1 MKSVLITGSDGFIG
15 KNLVSK
21 LSINNN
27 FRILKFSKK
36 NTLSDLEE
44 YIKKSDYI
52 FHLAGVNRPE
62 DDREFDDINFG
73 LTKNIA
79 DILMKNPRSGKKII
93 FSSSNQV
100 NNNNNYGKSKKKA
113 EDILISLEQNSNMN
127 VFIFRLPNVFGKW
140 SKPFYN
146 SVVST
151 FCYNISRER
160 DIIISD
166 KNAKLDLVYI
176 DDVIAAFNDILEG
189 KQKDIQFR
197 EIKRVSH
204 ILLGELAAKIN
215 RIHKSY
221 KEQIVLNQSDYL
233 AKCLNSTYLYFKKSD
248 TLYKQLNVKVDNRG
262 SLVEIIKTETAGQ
275 IFISKTKSDIERGNH
290 YHNRKVE
297 KFCVI
302 DGDGEIKLRD
312 IYSNDVYI
320 FKVSGEK
327 TGIVDIPPGF
337 THSIK
342 NIGKR
347 DMITLFWVNEIFD
360 PKTPDTD
367 YLEV

>member
-1 MKSVLITGSDGFIG
+1 MKTVLVTGSDGFLG
-15 KNLVSK
+15 KNLLERLLTRKS
-21 LSINNN
+21 
-27 FRILKFSKK
+27 LKIIKFTRK
-36 NTLSDLEE
+36 NTLSELENYLEE
-44 YIKKSDYI
+44 SDYI

-62 DDREFDDINFG
+62 DDREFDDINLG

-79 DILMKNPRSGKKII
+79 DILKKKTERKKTIV
-93 FSSSNQV
+93 FSSSTQV
-100 NNNNNYGKSKKKA
+100 SKDNNYGKSKKKA
-113 EDILISLEQNSNMN
+113 EDVLVELGTKTKTN

-166 KNAKLDLVYI
+166 KNTKLDLVYI
-176 DDVIAAFNDILEG
+176 DDVIAAFMDILEG
-189 KQKDIQFR
+189 KQKNKQFC

-221 KEQIVLNQSDYL
+221 KEQIVLEQSDYL
-233 AKCLNSTYLYFKKSD
+233 AKCLNLTYLYFKKSD
-248 TLYKQLNVKVDNRG
+248 ALYKQLNVKVDNRG

-302 DGDGEIKLRD
+302 EGEGEIKLRD

-360 PKTPDTD
+360 RSGR
-367 YLEV
+367 